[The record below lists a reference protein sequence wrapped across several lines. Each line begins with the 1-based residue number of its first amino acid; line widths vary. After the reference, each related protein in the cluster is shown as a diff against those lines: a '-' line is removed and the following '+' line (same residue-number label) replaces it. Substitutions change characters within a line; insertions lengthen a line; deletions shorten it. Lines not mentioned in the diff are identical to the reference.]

1 MTDNPSA
8 PERAQASFRQL
19 STSAATLNAV
29 SDELRKTI
37 SELETAIKKLNLG
50 ISAWVKISE
59 SHDDSGEYY
68 SSRQLGY
75 TRIKKEWCIALRTLS
90 GHVAFGD
97 DDEEIWPFNESPRW
111 MRVEAVGK
119 IPELLESLVKQV
131 EETAKNIKN
140 KTAEAKALAA
150 AVETAAVA
158 PKQKEDAPPKRPP
171 APPVPPNVTQPTPLP
186 SLTTGPLSHLLGKR
200 NEGVK

>member
-1 MTDNPSA
+1 M
-8 PERAQASFRQL
+8 
-19 STSAATLNAV
+19 
-29 SDELRKTI
+29 RKR
-37 SELETAIKKLNLG
+37 L
-50 ISAWVKISE
+50 
-59 SHDDSGEYY
+59 
-68 SSRQLGY
+68 QLGWLFSLLCL
-75 TRIKKEWCIALRTLS
+75 TASVPASAQKKI
-90 GHVAFGD
+90 
-97 DDEEIWPFNESPRW
+97 
-111 MRVEAVGK
+111 
-119 IPELLESLVKQV
+119 
-131 EETAKNIKN
+131 TAKNIKN